1 MGCVCWRI
9 SLDAREA
16 LGIVSAGRT
25 LTRDEARSAMASV
38 MAGEATPAQLGALLA
53 ALHIRGETIDEIAGC
68 ASALRDVAVRVT
80 VPPDAIDVVGTGGDR
95 SNSFNISTVSAIV
108 TAAAGGRGAQHRES
122 AGPSPGGGAGRLRA
136 AGGPDRPRP

>member
-1 MGCVCWRI
+1 MGCACWRI

-25 LTRDEARSAMASV
+25 LTRNEARSAMASV

-53 ALHIRGETIDEIAGC
+53 ALHIRGETVDEIAGC

-80 VPPDAIDVVGTGGDR
+80 VPADAIDIVGTGGDR
-95 SNSFNISTVSAIV
+95 SNSFNISTVSSLV
-108 TAAAGGRGAQHRES
+108 VAAAGGPVAKHGNPAPVTARGS
-122 AGPSPGGGAGRLRA
+122 ADVPQARRL
-136 AGGPDRPRP
+136 